1 MAYEVLYFDMPMYQA
16 KCRNMCQNSPA
27 SFSCQTPLE
36 GILED
41 ATWPGGQQRPAE
53 NAPPDIIMEHQVA
66 SKTASDNC
74 SVISDSRSSSNYSA
88 PDDPDIELP
97 DTIGEV
103 STPHD
108 NDHKNASLKY
118 HLALN
123 R

>member
-16 KCRNMCQNSPA
+16 KCAKMCQNSPA

-41 ATWPGGQQRPAE
+41 ATWPGGPGGQQRPLE
-53 NAPPDIIMEHQVA
+53 NAPDIIMEHQVA
-66 SKTASDNC
+66 SNGMRLAASDNC

-97 DTIGEV
+97 ETIGEV
-103 STPHD
+103 SP
-108 NDHKNASLKY
+108 
-118 HLALN
+118 
-123 R
+123 